1 MNKLANDVANE
12 VLKDST
18 TKTPVQTPV
27 VLISK
32 QAPRVDVPGRWNVTP

>member
-18 TKTPVQTPV
+18 TKTPI
-27 VLISK
+27 LISK
-32 QAPRVDVPGRWNVTP
+32 KAPQVDVPGRWNVAP

>member
-1 MNKLANDVANE
+1 MNKLAHDITKE

-32 QAPRVDVPGRWNVTP
+32 QASQVDIPGRWNAMP